1 MPVSQE
7 NFSSRQL
14 LPPIDELKKRR
25 IKLGLSQRKFASYLG
40 VSQSTITKI
49 ENKKLSPSYEL
60 VKKAFDILDS
70 FGSPQIGLAGDIA
83 IKKVV
88 SVQDNDII
96 SKAVQILQ
104 QHGFKQLPVR
114 DKENHW
120 VGSISERSISNR
132 LLKVANPK
140 LLMSREV
147 AEVMD
152 EAFPMIAED
161 TPISIAIPLLQHFQA
176 VLTTKKG
183 RVTGIVTNAD
193 LVRMISSDRPR

>member
-1 MPVSQE
+1 M
-7 NFSSRQL
+7 
-14 LPPIDELKKRR
+14 LPPIEELKKRR

-60 VKKAFDILDS
+60 VKKAYDILDS

-88 SVQDNDII
+88 AVQDNDLI

-104 QHGFKQLPVR
+104 QHGFKQLPVK

-132 LLKVANPK
+132 LLKVSNPK
-140 LLMSREV
+140 LLLSREV

-152 EAFPMIAED
+152 EAFPTVAED

-176 VLTTKKG
+176 ILTTKKG

-193 LVRMISSDRPR
+193 LVRMLSSDTSR

>member
-1 MPVSQE
+1 M
-7 NFSSRQL
+7 
-14 LPPIDELKKRR
+14 LPSIDELKKRR

-49 ENKKLSPSYEL
+49 ENRKLSPSYEL
-60 VKKAFDILDS
+60 VKKAYDILDS
-70 FGSPQIGLAGDIA
+70 FGSPQIGLAGDIS
-83 IKKVV
+83 IKKVI
-88 SVQDNDII
+88 SVQDNDVI

-104 QHGFKQLPVR
+104 QQGFKQLPVR

-132 LLKVANPK
+132 LLKVSNPK
-140 LLMSREV
+140 LLLSREV
-147 AEVMD
+147 ADVMD
-152 EAFPMIAED
+152 EAFPTIAED

-193 LVRMISSDRPR
+193 LVRMLSSDRVQ

>member
-1 MPVSQE
+1 M
-7 NFSSRQL
+7 
-14 LPPIDELKKRR
+14 LPSIEELKKRR
-25 IKLGLSQRKFASYLG
+25 IKLGLSQRKFASYLS

-70 FGSPQIGLAGDIA
+70 FGSPQIGLVGDIA

-88 SVQDNDII
+88 SVQDNDVI
-96 SKAVQILQ
+96 SKAVQLLQ

-120 VGSISERSISNR
+120 VGGISERSISNR

-140 LLMSREV
+140 LLMTREV
-147 AEVMD
+147 SEVMD

-161 TPISIAIPLLQHFQA
+161 TPISLAIPLLQHFQA

-193 LVRMISSDRPR
+193 LVSMISSERAR

>member
-1 MPVSQE
+1 M
-7 NFSSRQL
+7 
-14 LPPIDELKKRR
+14 LPSIEEVKKRR
-25 IKLGLSQRKFASYLG
+25 VKLGLSQRKFASYLN

-49 ENKKLSPSYEL
+49 ENKKLNPSYEL

-88 SVQDNDII
+88 SVQDDDII
-96 SKAVQILQ
+96 SKAVQMLQ

-114 DKENHW
+114 DKDNHW

-147 AEVMD
+147 SEVMD

-193 LVRMISSDRPR
+193 LVMMISSERA

>member
-1 MPVSQE
+1 M
-7 NFSSRQL
+7 
-14 LPPIDELKKRR
+14 LPSIEELKKRR
-25 IKLGLSQRKFASYLG
+25 IKLGLSQRKFASYLSI
-40 VSQSTITKI
+40 SQSTVTKI
-49 ENKKLSPSYEL
+49 ENRKLSPSYEL

-83 IKKVV
+83 VKKVV
-88 SVQDNDII
+88 SVQDNDLI
-96 SKAVQILQ
+96 SKAVQLLQ

-147 AEVMD
+147 SEVMD
-152 EAFPMIAED
+152 EAFPMVAED

-183 RVTGIVTNAD
+183 HVTGIVTNAD
-193 LVRMISSDRPR
+193 LVRMISSERAR